1 MSTFSK
7 GLHLGKSKPYPE
19 QYAEEPVCGAGVRLD
34 PKMYAREKFEILFFS
49 LRVAT
54 GEIVQLS
61 VTTEIRLLK
70 AG

>member
-19 QYAEEPVCGAGVRLD
+19 QYAKEPVCGAGVQLY
-34 PKMYAREKFEILFFS
+34 PKTHARQKFEILFFS

-61 VTTEIRLLK
+61 VTTESRLPK